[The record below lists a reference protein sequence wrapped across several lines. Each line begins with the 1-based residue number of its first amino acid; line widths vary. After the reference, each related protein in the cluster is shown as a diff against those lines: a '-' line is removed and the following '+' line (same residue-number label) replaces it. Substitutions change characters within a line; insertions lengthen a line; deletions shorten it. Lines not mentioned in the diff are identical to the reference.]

1 MSGWLKSVIKSVLNT
16 GLKLAEIILNHINL
30 LVLLIVIMLNIGIA
44 AMKIKVYQLK
54 NTLKKLGFI

>member
-16 GLKLAEIILNHINL
+16 GLKLAEIILNHVNL
-30 LVLLIVIMLNIGIA
+30 LVLLIVIMLIIGVA
-44 AMKIKVYQLK
+44 VMKIKVYQLK